1 MSDVEIKVK
10 AQVTADT
17 SDLEEKA
24 KTIGGGRG
32 GTGPGSVRA
41 PAANPAGAA
50 AQQQQSQAALKTFS
64 QHARELVTQSQRTR
78 SAFERAAGAGITK
91 YQAREIDA
99 DWARRA
105 KVNPLMQR
113 VGSFSGM
120 FDPQATRYFGSEA
133 QRQNFIQAQTREA
146 ARVAGLS
153 APGQPG
159 GAAGAGTFKR
169 FAGAAGGMLAGAAT
183 GGGMGA
189 GAALGGL
196 AGMIPGVGMLLG
208 PLVGGIAGKIE
219 ASMDKAKAEGL
230 DASKL
235 KAAIGDTT
243 ASFETVRDATR
254 NAARGIVDYNEA
266 IKLTTAFVR
275 QAGLRGDGAK
285 DVDREMRGAYGFAR
299 SYGLENS
306 QSADFFSK
314 MRLSRASEGDKDSRR
329 IGVSVAEAIER
340 GGLTA
345 KTDEL
350 ISAIGNFATTSARQ
364 SLAKPN
370 VEGFAGMMG
379 AAGKLKIPG
388 LDVQNAA
395 SIFSRADQTTRRG
408 GGMGEKSMLFQYQNI
423 APKFEGMNLYD
434 LDTLNNKGLLGT
446 ARQAFGKESVAHKY
460 AESRGDKKEMARLE
474 GMSNAPAADLSNFE
488 LRMEGYEKR
497 FGHNTNQMVDVMRN
511 DLLGP
516 GATYD
521 EARAL
526 AMMHGQSGEFGK
538 MKDYL
543 AGLNLKPE
551 NIKPSSL
558 GGIASVF
565 AGDRKMAD
573 TYADKLLKG
582 DEFSS
587 LSREESAKLAGL
599 RKGGDTEALK
609 AEVVKLLSSRERM
622 TDDGQKA
629 ADAQIRLNQKFQEYA
644 GAIVPITASIK
655 DGVAAIAE
663 KIAPDSDFARAGA
676 VIRQTSTA
684 DLEAKVA
691 AGDKQLAG
699 LDDKI
704 AAADKK
710 AASLPEGSIGRWG
723 AERELNRL
731 REEKDRGQRYLGM
744 MKNAVA
750 ERKLGATTSGAS
762 AAAEAAPES
771 PADDR
776 IPLANHASAD
786 DRRDPRDFAAA
797 RPGETTEAKG
807 AGESIRKQPSLVT
820 PEQAEAMGAVRPRSP
835 LISSGRVAAMDKK
848 TARRAKLA
856 EMVAAPSQYDDEFKR
871 AAKDHGVDWRDLK
884 QLAAQE
890 SGLDANAVNRNKNG
904 TVDRGLMQLNSRYDK
919 ARGVTDAFDPKQ
931 NIEGGAKAWAEALK
945 AAKGDKA
952 EAFRRYNGSGEQ
964 AERYAAA
971 SMRLND
977 EVRARVPDSGGVKVA
992 ASGKGEGKQTV
1003 RVELYQNG
1011 KEAAAPVEVAVPAYW
1026 PPMPAGGRA

>member
-64 QHARELVTQSQRTR
+64 QHARELVAQSQRTR

-266 IKLTTAFVR
+266 VKLTTAFVR
-275 QAGLRGDGAK
+275 QAGLHGDGAK

-350 ISAIGNFATTSARQ
+350 IAAIGNFATTSARQ

-370 VEGFAGMMG
+370 VEGFAAFMG
-379 AAGKLKIPG
+379 AAGKLNVPG
-388 LDVQNAA
+388 LDVQKSAG
-395 SIFSRADQTTRRG
+395 IFSRVDQTIRQG
-408 GGMGEKSMLFQYQNI
+408 GGMGEASMLFDLQNLSGRFDGFDI
-423 APKFEGMNLYD
+423 RHLQTLQSKGALGTVEQAFGRDSLAYKFAEERGDQANVQRFEGMLASPDAKKSY
-434 LDTLNNKGLLGT
+434 LQMGIEGL
-446 ARQAFGKESVAHKY
+446 
-460 AESRGDKKEMARLE
+460 ESRFGDDSVTLAERAR
-474 GMSNAPAADLSNFE
+474 N
-488 LRMEGYEKR
+488 
-497 FGHNTNQMVDVMRN
+497 H
-511 DLLGP
+511 LLGP
-516 GATYD
+516 GATED

-526 AMMHGQSGEFGK
+526 IKTHKSAGGFGR
-538 MKDYL
+538 MNDYL

-551 NIKPSSL
+551 NIKTSSL

-582 DEFSS
+582 GEFSS
-587 LSREESAKLAGL
+587 LSQEESAKLAGL

-704 AAADKK
+704 AAAEKK
-710 AASLPEGSIGRWG
+710 AASMQEGGIGRWG
-723 AERELNRL
+723 AERELKSL
-731 REEKDRGQRYLGM
+731 REEKDLGQRYLGM

-750 ERKLGATTSGAS
+750 ERKLGAATAGAPGG
-762 AAAEAAPES
+762 AEAAADVPT
-771 PADDR
+771 DDR
-776 IPLANHASAD
+776 IPLSNHAGAN

-807 AGESIRKQPSLVT
+807 AGENIRKQPSLVT
-820 PEQAEAMGAVRPRSP
+820 PEQAEAMGAVRTRSP
-835 LISSGRVAAMDKK
+835 LISSGRVAAMDKE

-977 EVRARVPDSGGVKVA
+977 EVRARVPDGAGTKVA
-992 ASGKGEGKQTV
+992 SAGKSESKHTV
-1003 RVELYQNG
+1003 KIELYQNG
-1011 KEAAAPVEVAVPAYW
+1011 KPAAAPVEYAVPEYGPA
-1026 PPMPAGGRA
+1026 PPAGAIG